1 MPENRLPAAVTVG
14 KARQRPRRN
23 WPSPSNSSSRRS
35 RVENSKQRHRE
46 PRTGPEQPQTCCP
59 FPAARWSSVSAGRED
74 IRPHGSLGPCSSHT
88 AHLRDRTVL
97 LPLRILSVPRGTT
110 PKTLHVPRG
119 TLLRIRHS
127 RTPHPQLHSQAK
139 PIPIG
144 LFWNPSFPP
153 RASIALHLPSA
164 RLTFRNS
171 FHTR

>member
-119 TLLRIRHS
+119 TPLRIRHPH
-127 RTPHPQLHSQAK
+127 TPTPW
-139 PIPIG
+139 PIPKP
-144 LFWNPSFPP
+144 NPSNRPLFSPGFPP
-153 RASIALHLPSA
+153 RAPIALHLRSA
-164 RLTFRNS
+164 CPNLRNS
-171 FHTR
+171 FRTR